1 MALTFPDFV
10 SNRKLMTLA
19 KLIGHDRDSLLQ
31 LLLSLCR
38 KETFSRIVFCP
49 TYPVRVLTLD
59 MKDRL
64 SLFMDVLSG
73 NPYEISNVL
82 AFLYEHTMDNEYRK
96 NRGQYFTPPPIAKQM
111 IDIIG
116 LKNGE
121 TVLDPGSGT
130 GIFPLTILVNKPN
143 VAASLRYVGIEA
155 DSVLALS
162 TAISLEW
169 MDAPRCWRAMYANF
183 LSVKR
188 DDLAKFDLSE
198 ISVIVANPPFVN
210 YHRLG
215 ERKRTARERGLS
227 NLAGLHS
234 YFLDHCTTLT
244 KNARMVFILPSEMN
258 ETQYGSKLLRQLQGE
273 FKIDFRRIYYDK
285 QTRMLAIVKIPFAG
299 EAEMR
304 PLATLTLFEPLSR
317 SEKREI
323 ASKESKTR
331 EKTILL
337 KHIAFVHRGISTGMN
352 DFFLLTETMVRKL
365 EVPHEWLCQIM
376 PTRIRSS
383 ELVEIIQKTDW
394 EKLRDEGRRCY
405 LLSIK
410 TTKPFSGLPDTLKHY
425 LRDGERRG
433 IHLIPT
439 CKSRDPWYYV
449 RKPDQVPD
457 ILFTYMSRGYPK
469 FLLNKAHIFNLTN
482 LLGVHLKSKV
492 NLTNERLIELT
503 RALTKAIREWIDQES
518 VGRIYSGG
526 LIKFEPHD
534 LERLPLSHKVLESLG
549 LTSLEERVLTC

>member
-1 MALTFPDFV
+1 MALPFRSFV

-38 KETFSRIVFCP
+38 KETFSRIAFCP
-49 TYPVRVLTLD
+49 TYPVRVLTHDL
-59 MKDRL
+59 KDRL

-73 NPYEISNVL
+73 NPYEISSVL
-82 AFLYEHTMDNEYRK
+82 AFLYEHTMDKEYRK

-116 LKNGE
+116 LKNRE
-121 TVLDPGSGT
+121 TVLDPGCGT
-130 GIFPLTILVNKPN
+130 GIFPLAILANKSN
-143 VAASLRYVGIEA
+143 VATSLRYVGIE
-155 DSVLALS
+155 DDPVLALS

-169 MDAPRCWRAMYANF
+169 TDAPQCWRAMYANF

-215 ERKRTARERGLS
+215 KRKRTARERGLS
-227 NLAGLHS
+227 NFAGLHS

-244 KNARMVFILPSEMN
+244 RNARMVFILPSEMKD
-258 ETQYGSKLLRQLQGE
+258 TQYGSKLLRQLQGE
-273 FKIDFRRIYYDK
+273 FKIDIRRIYYDK
-285 QTRMLAIVKIPFAG
+285 QTRVLTTGKIPFAG
-299 EAEMR
+299 DAEMQ

-317 SEKREI
+317 PEKREK
-323 ASKESKTR
+323 AGKESKTGD
-331 EKTILL
+331 KTVLL
-337 KHIAFVHRGISTGMN
+337 KHIAFVHRGISTGTN
-352 DFFLLTETMVRKL
+352 DFFLLTDTMVKKL

-376 PTRIRSS
+376 PTRIPSS
-383 ELVEIIQKTDW
+383 ELAEIIEKEDW
-394 EKLRDEGRRCY
+394 EKLREEGRRCY

-410 TTKPFSGLPDTLKHY
+410 TTKPFNEFPDTLKQY

-433 IHLIPT
+433 IQLIPT
-439 CKSRDPWYYV
+439 CKNRDPWYYV
-449 RKPDQVPD
+449 KKPDQVPD
-457 ILFTYMSRGYPK
+457 LLFTYMSRGYPK
-469 FLLNKAHIFNLTN
+469 FLLNRAHIFNLTN

-492 NLTNERLIELT
+492 NLTNERLIGLT

-526 LIKFEPHD
+526 LIKFEPRD
-534 LERLPLSHKVLESLG
+534 LERLPLSHQVLENLG
-549 LTSLEERVLTC
+549 LTSLDEHS